1 MDTDES
7 LGPLLRLSIGSR
19 DYMKKV
25 IWQMLKGQDIIS
37 SDATSNKKPW
47 WVPGKGQDQKSVIV
61 NQLQRQKRAM
71 RVNYQ
76 FQKCSSL
83 SRSG

>member
-7 LGPLLRLSIGSR
+7 LGPLLCLSIGSR

-37 SDATSNKKPW
+37 SDAASNKKPW

-61 NQLQRQKRAM
+61 NQLQRQKWAM